1 MKRRIITI
9 LLLIILGT
17 SQARAKD
24 TTKDDT
30 KVTHYTPIDY
40 PSATQALPKCY
51 PSNNE
56 TCSANYVHTYYIPDA
71 ITTEEL
77 ELIRATCYLPT
88 GNRTASGVYPYEGII
103 ASNRAHLGQVAALYS
118 IDMEFIG
125 YFECRDT
132 GGHIGLKN
140 GTRID
145 VYRDNRARLK
155 EWVNTYG
162 DYVYIK
168 WIDAE

>member
-1 MKRRIITI
+1 MKRKILTI
-9 LLLIILGT
+9 ALLIILGT
-17 SQARAKD
+17 SQANAKD
-24 TTKDDT
+24 TTNDDT

-40 PSATQALPKCY
+40 QVTK
-51 PSNNE
+51 E
-56 TCSANYVHTYYIPDA
+56 TSSTKESVSVNHLHTYYIPDA

-88 GNRTASGVYPYEGII
+88 GHPTASGVYPYEGVI
-103 ASNRAHLGQVAALYS
+103 ASNRAHLGQIAALYS

-155 EWVNTYG
+155 EWVSTYG

-168 WIDAE
+168 WIDAK